1 MMHTYNK
8 TGTKK
13 TTGNVRLE
21 GILHHLCKF
30 YTACKESIQASITW
44 HDLLEKIHFSILWI
58 CCSTCLDLGMI
69 SFHCHDAPFVQ
80 KVKESH
86 FVA

>member
-8 TGTKK
+8 TGTNK

-30 YTACKESIQASITW
+30 YTACKESIPASITW
-44 HDLLEKIHFSILWI
+44 HDLLEKIYFSIL
-58 CCSTCLDLGMI
+58 
-69 SFHCHDAPFVQ
+69 
-80 KVKESH
+80 
-86 FVA
+86 